1 MRIGF
6 FTNYFIPSTG
16 GIETSVANLCRGLK
30 RAGHETF
37 IFSPQ
42 YPNWTDK
49 NENIFRYRSVHFN
62 YGGYFYV
69 IPIPFYSKMDLII
82 KSLNLDIIHSHQPY
96 SLGNEA
102 LKYSKKLNI
111 PLVFTYHINYRE
123 YSHYIPFIP
132 KSISQKLITRTTLN
146 YSNKCDVVIAPSISI
161 KKLLID
167 HEVNVP
173 IEIIPSGI
181 NINEFIKSK
190 GKKDDL
196 RERYGI
202 NPEDVVLITTSRI
215 TEEKN
220 IQFLIKSFL
229 LIKKS
234 CKNSKFIIIG
244 DGAAKK
250 TLEKLTIKLDV
261 YKDVFFTGHIK
272 KEDVIRLFQASDIF
286 IFSSLTETQ
295 GIVVI
300 EAIISGLPVVAI
312 KSNGIEDIVQNDKN
326 GILTENSVDEFSR
339 SVLKIINDKELRD
352 KLSNKA
358 NVYSKNYS
366 IELWVEKTIKLYNNL
381 IFANKTP

>member
-146 YSNKCDVVIAPSISI
+146 YSNKCDVVIDPSISI

>member
-1 MRIGF
+1 MRIGL
-6 FTNYFIPSTG
+6 FTNYFTPSIG
-16 GIETSVANLCRGLK
+16 GIETSVANLCKGLK

-37 IFSPQ
+37 VFSPQ
-42 YPNWTDK
+42 YPNWTDE
-49 NENIFRYRSVHFN
+49 NENNFRYKSVHFN

-69 IPIPFYSKMDLII
+69 IPIPFFSKMNFVI
-82 KSLNLDIIHSHQPY
+82 KRLNLDIIHSHQPY

-102 LKYSKKLNI
+102 LKFSKKLNI

-123 YSHYIPFIP
+123 YYHYIPFIP
-132 KSISQKLITRTTLN
+132 KSISQKYITKTTST

-161 KKLLID
+161 KKLLLD
-167 HEVNVP
+167 HEVKAP

-190 GKKDDL
+190 GKKNEI

-202 NPEDVVLITTSRI
+202 NPEDIVLITASRI
-215 TEEKN
+215 TDEKN
-220 IQFLIKSFL
+220 IPFLIKSFSS
-229 LIKKS
+229 IKKS
-234 CKNSKFIIIG
+234 CENSKFIIIG

-250 TLEKLTIKLDV
+250 NLKKLTLKLDV
-261 YKDVFFTGHIK
+261 YKDVFFTGLIK
-272 KEDVIRLFQASDIF
+272 KEDVISLFQASDIF

-295 GIVVI
+295 CIVII
-300 EAIISGLPVVAI
+300 EAMISGLPVVAI
-312 KSNGIEDIVQNDKN
+312 KSNGIEDIIQNGKN

-339 SVLKIINDKELRD
+339 SVLTIINDKELKD

-381 IFANKTP
+381 IFSNKTL

>member
-1 MRIGF
+1 
-6 FTNYFIPSTG
+6 
-16 GIETSVANLCRGLK
+16 
-30 RAGHETF
+30 
-37 IFSPQ
+37 
-42 YPNWTDK
+42 
-49 NENIFRYRSVHFN
+49 
-62 YGGYFYV
+62 
-69 IPIPFYSKMDLII
+69 MDLII

-146 YSNKCDVVIAPSISI
+146 YTNKCDVVIAPSISI

>member
-1 MRIGF
+1 MKIGF
-6 FTNYFIPSTG
+6 FTNYYTPSIG
-16 GIETSVANLCRGLK
+16 GIETSIANICKGFEK
-30 RAGHETF
+30 DGHEVF
-37 IFSPQ
+37 VFSPQ
-42 YPNWTDK
+42 YPNWMDK
-49 NENIFRYRSVHFN
+49 NENIFRYKSVYFN

-69 IPIPFYSKMDLII
+69 IPIPFFSKMDLII
-82 KSLNLDIIHSHQPY
+82 KRLNLDIIHSHQPY

-123 YSHYIPFIP
+123 YYHYIPFIQ
-132 KSISQKLITRTTLN
+132 KSISQKYITRITST
-146 YSNKCDVVIAPSISI
+146 YSNKCDAVIAPSISI
-161 KKLLID
+161 KKLLLD
-167 HEVNVP
+167 HKVKVP

-181 NINEFIKSK
+181 NINEFVKSK
-190 GKKDDL
+190 GKKDDI

-202 NPEDVVLITTSRI
+202 NTEDIVLITASRI

-220 IQFLIKSFL
+220 IPFLIKSYL

-244 DGAAKK
+244 DGAAKN
-250 TLEKLTIKLDV
+250 TLRKLALKLNV

-272 KEDVIRLFQASDIF
+272 KEEVISLFQASDIF

-295 GIVVI
+295 GIVLI
-300 EAIISGLPVVAI
+300 EAMISGLPVVAV
-312 KSNGIEDIVQNDKN
+312 KSNGIEDIVQNGKN

-339 SVLKIINDKELRD
+339 SVLEIINDKELRD

-358 NVYSKNYS
+358 KDYSKNYS
-366 IELWVEKTIKLYNNL
+366 VELWVEKIIKLYNNL
-381 IFANKTP
+381 IYANKTP

>member
-6 FTNYFIPSTG
+6 FTNYFTPSIG
-16 GIETSVANLCRGLK
+16 GIETSVANLCMGLK

-37 IFSPQ
+37 VFSPQ

-49 NENIFRYRSVHFN
+49 DENVFRYKSVHFN
-62 YGGYFYV
+62 YRGYFYV
-69 IPIPFYSKMDLII
+69 IPIPFFSKMDLII

-102 LKYSKKLNI
+102 LKFSKKSNI
-111 PLVFTYHINYRE
+111 PLVFTYHINYGE

-132 KSISQKLITRTTLN
+132 KSISQKHITRTTSS

-161 KKLLID
+161 KKLLLD
-167 HEVNVP
+167 HEVKVP

-181 NINEFIKSK
+181 NINEFMKSK
-190 GKKDDL
+190 GKKDDI
-196 RERYGI
+196 RERYEI
-202 NPEDVVLITTSRI
+202 NPEDVVLITASRI
-215 TEEKN
+215 TDEKN

-234 CKNSKFIIIG
+234 CENSKFIIIG

-250 TLEKLTIKLDV
+250 TLKKLTIKLDV

-272 KEDVIRLFQASDIF
+272 KEEVINLFQASDIF

-295 GIVVI
+295 GIVVM

-339 SVLKIINDKELRD
+339 SVLKIINDKELRN

-358 NVYSKNYS
+358 DVYSKNYS